1 MGELIRITD
10 EESVDRGD
18 GIKTVRLSNPPLP
31 DQSFIMGITSFPPG
45 AALPRHSHN
54 TIEQV
59 TLLEGT
65 GIVELNGERLRLQP
79 HDTTKVPA
87 GEPHLFENDSD
98 TVMRILWVYGATD
111 VTRTFTATGET
122 VANHGSPSAS

>member
-1 MGELIRITD
+1 MGQLIKFTD
-10 EESVDRGD
+10 QAPVERGD
-18 GIKTVRLSNPPLP
+18 GIETIRLSNPPLP

-54 TIEQV
+54 TVEQV

-111 VTRTFTATGET
+111 VTRTFTDTGET
-122 VANHGSPSAS
+122 VANHGSPSVS